1 MAEDKE
7 LQRIFDYIKI
17 ECDNYRMFPQSG
29 WWQIENKLNQ
39 KYDIIIK
46 DYYLEASQKYYIRL
60 ILDKN
65 SQVKKFS
72 YFEKKNIFP
81 RNLMSYAKSYFSVKK
96 KELPKVKQANNQNTN
111 DSKKEKNQPQS
122 IFKTPEPE
130 YRYLPPQISGV
141 DNYQMKKN
149 GQEKQREAVDK
160 LPDSKENLP
169 AHKIL
174 SSEQLDKRIKMF
186 DTDIQN
192 DIIELKDKDNLE
204 GKILRFKSS
213 LKKIEDESIESE
225 KIELKKNNENQN
237 SQDYI
242 RAEKIE
248 SENNKKLVENNI
260 ENLNGKAAAAIDK
273 TVNEMNQETEYQ
285 RQAGG
290 ELNVLKNDLESA
302 LSQINILNESIK
314 GFLKNVDMRTD
325 AKFQALLQEN
335 KNLGQQ
341 LENANRLVGILK
353 NNFASKLD
361 DSFKKNEALVK
372 KNQSLS
378 ESLAEF
384 TDILNEYQKQ
394 NLELTDFLR
403 VSTVEIERLK
413 KTNKMLLFKMN
424 VELEDIRRENKVLK
438 ERLEIQTKSLAAPST
453 DFNLDF
459 NNQGAPK

>member
-1 MAEDKE
+1 
-7 LQRIFDYIKI
+7 
-17 ECDNYRMFPQSG
+17 
-29 WWQIENKLNQ
+29 
-39 KYDIIIK
+39 
-46 DYYLEASQKYYIRL
+46 
-60 ILDKN
+60 
-65 SQVKKFS
+65 
-72 YFEKKNIFP
+72 
-81 RNLMSYAKSYFSVKK
+81 
-96 KELPKVKQANNQNTN
+96 
-111 DSKKEKNQPQS
+111 
-122 IFKTPEPE
+122 
-130 YRYLPPQISGV
+130 
-141 DNYQMKKN
+141 
-149 GQEKQREAVDK
+149 
-160 LPDSKENLP
+160 
-169 AHKIL
+169 
-174 SSEQLDKRIKMF
+174 
-186 DTDIQN
+186 
-192 DIIELKDKDNLE
+192 
-204 GKILRFKSS
+204 
-213 LKKIEDESIESE
+213 
-225 KIELKKNNENQN
+225 
-237 SQDYI
+237 
-242 RAEKIE
+242 
-248 SENNKKLVENNI
+248 
-260 ENLNGKAAAAIDK
+260 
-273 TVNEMNQETEYQ
+273 MNQETEYQ